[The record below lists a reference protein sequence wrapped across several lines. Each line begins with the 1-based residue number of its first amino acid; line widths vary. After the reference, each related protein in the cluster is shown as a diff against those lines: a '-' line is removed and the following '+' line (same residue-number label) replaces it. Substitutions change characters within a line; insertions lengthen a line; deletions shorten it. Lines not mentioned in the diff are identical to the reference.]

1 MTSLAGNTLLRVSFM
16 LSTIALVSQ
25 FTYLC
30 LTISEFSFLY
40 RFQKNFLASLRAIF
54 FERSVFPV
62 KLDLCS
68 FVYFSLTSLY
78 WVELETCFRF

>member
-1 MTSLAGNTLLRVSFM
+1 M

-40 RFQKNFLASLRAIF
+40 LFQKNFLTSLRAIF
-54 FERSVFPV
+54 FERSFFPV
-62 KLDLCS
+62 KLDLCP
-68 FVYFSLTSLY
+68 FIYFGFISLY